1 MLQNL
6 LQLQLSCFC
15 ANSLI
20 MTTTKT
26 MMIIIRKEALK
37 SNNEQEKKMVF
48 ETSKSENYAMTFKE
62 KKRKKEIQYQYTN
75 MYVFHFNMNQCTYCY
90 FLLNRL
96 VVERALPV
104 LEVAA
109 YDPRQLHTTDEMV
122 HVHSN
127 S

>member
-37 SNNEQEKKMVF
+37 SNNEQEKQMVF

-62 KKRKKEIQYQYTN
+62 KKRKSVSIYKH
-75 MYVFHFNMNQCTYCY
+75 V
-90 FLLNRL
+90 RL
-96 VVERALPV
+96 
-104 LEVAA
+104 
-109 YDPRQLHTTDEMV
+109 
-122 HVHSN
+122 SF
-127 S
+127 